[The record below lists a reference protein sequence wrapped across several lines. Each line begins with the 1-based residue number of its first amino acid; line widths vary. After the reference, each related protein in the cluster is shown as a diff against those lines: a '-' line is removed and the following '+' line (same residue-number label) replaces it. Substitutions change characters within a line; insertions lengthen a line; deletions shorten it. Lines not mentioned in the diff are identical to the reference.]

1 MSARAASVLRRRVV
15 VAVLLLV
22 SLAMLTVYFRESS
35 NGSLHSVQSAGASV
49 LHPFEVA
56 ANRVAQPFRDLGGW
70 IGGLSTTR
78 ADNQKLKEQNAKY
91 QAELAELQVVL
102 RENAQL
108 RAALG
113 YVGSNSYP
121 QDYND
126 LPTSVL
132 AQAPG
137 QFDQR
142 VVVGVGRS
150 NGVRLNDPVVST
162 TGFLVG
168 TVTRVFSSAAQV
180 KLITDETSFVSVLDP
195 KTGAA
200 GILRHNDPGSSIIL
214 DSVPKSATVNAGD
227 RLVTS
232 GWKQG
237 ALTSIFPRGIP
248 VGTVQGVNQ
257 TDIDPY
263 KQIEV
268 SPYVDLSNLSSMIV
282 LVRKKAGS

>member
-15 VAVLLLV
+15 VAVLVVV

-70 IGGLSTTR
+70 IGGLSSSR
-78 ADNQKLKEQNAKY
+78 DENRKLRSENAKY
-91 QAELAELQVVL
+91 QAQLAELQVVL
-102 RENAQL
+102 RENADL

-113 YVGSNSYP
+113 YVGGNTYP
-121 QDYND
+121 QDYRN
-126 LPTSVL
+126 LPTSVV

-142 VVVGVGRS
+142 VVVGVGRDH
-150 NGVRLNDPVVST
+150 GVHVNDPVVSN

-168 TVTRVFSSAAQV
+168 TIIRVSASSSQV
-180 KLITDETSFVSVLDP
+180 KLITDETSFVSVEDA
-195 KTGAA
+195 KTGAS
-200 GILRHNDPGSSIIL
+200 GILRHNDPGSSIIF
-214 DSVPKSATVNAGD
+214 DQVAKSDVVNPGD

-237 ALTSIFPRGIP
+237 TLTSIFPRGIP
-248 VGTVQGVNQ
+248 VGTVAAVNQ

-268 SPYVDLSNLSSMIV
+268 QPFVDFGNLSSMIV
-282 LVRKKAGS
+282 LEKKKAGS

>member
-15 VAVLLLV
+15 VAVLVLV

-56 ANRVAQPFRDLGGW
+56 ANRVAQPFRDLAGW
-70 IGGLSTTR
+70 VGGLSTTR
-78 ADNQKLKEQNAKY
+78 SENRKLKEQNARY
-91 QAELAELQVVL
+91 QAQLAQLEIVR
-102 RENAQL
+102 RENADL

-113 YVGSNSYP
+113 YIGGARYP
-121 QDYND
+121 QDYRS
-126 LPTSVL
+126 LATSVL

-142 VVVGVGRS
+142 VVVGVGRAD
-150 NGVRLNDPVVST
+150 GVHVNDPVVST
-162 TGFLVG
+162 SGYLVG
-168 TVTRVFSSAAQV
+168 TITRVFASSAQV
-180 KLITDETSFVSVLDP
+180 KLITDETSFVSVEDA
-195 KTGAA
+195 KTGAS
-200 GILRHNDPGSSIIL
+200 GILRHNDPGSSII
-214 DSVPKSATVNAGD
+214 DDQVPKSDVVNPGD

-237 ALTSIFPRGIP
+237 PLTSIFPRGIP
-248 VGTVQGVNQ
+248 VGTVQSVNQ
-257 TDIDPY
+257 SDIDPY

-268 SPYVDLSNLSSMIV
+268 APEVDFGNLNSMIV
-282 LVRKKAGS
+282 LAKKKAGS

>member
-15 VAVLLLV
+15 VAVLVIV

-35 NGSLHSVQSAGASV
+35 TGSLHSVQSAGASV

-78 ADNQKLKEQNAKY
+78 SENRKLKEQNAKY
-91 QAELAELQVVL
+91 QAQLAELQVVL
-102 RENAQL
+102 RENSQL

-132 AQAPG
+132 SQAPG

-142 VVVGVGRS
+142 VVVGVGRN

-168 TVTRVFSSAAQV
+168 TVTRVFSNASQV

-214 DSVPKSATVNAGD
+214 DQVPKSATVNAGD
-227 RLVTS
+227 RLVTA

-237 ALTSIFPRGIP
+237 PLTSIFPRGIP

-268 SPYVDLSNLSSMIV
+268 SPYVDFGNLSSMIV
-282 LVRKKAGS
+282 LVKKKAGS